1 MRAPVRPRS
10 LSLLHLDDPRLP
22 AGGCR
27 LEFAARDAVCEVR
40 HVGVHGELL
49 PLSHHD
55 LYDPDLVVLEDHLR
69 RLRRN
74 LQYVLGQIVL
84 RNLTA
89 TCVILRCSLALYRSV
104 LPSFPSI
111 STTGVRHPNP
121 KIERVRRLWLKESSD
136 IEECCPD
143 GSRDASEIVRYFDE
157 CVERYGKRQKEGL
170 PEESRTIL
178 EALNVQGVAGKSLLE
193 IGFGVGGLTFEL
205 LRLGSFESTGS
216 GPVSGNGCECEG
228 YGVSDGILCEE
239 HLRGWGRRG
248 GGTCLAT

>member
-143 GSRDASEIVRYFDE
+143 GSRDASEIVRYLDD
-157 CVERYGKRQKEGL
+157 
-170 PEESRTIL
+170 T
-178 EALNVQGVAGKSLLE
+178 SLFNFSA
-193 IGFGVGGLTFEL
+193 I
-205 LRLGSFESTGS
+205 LRLYAFS
-216 GPVSGNGCECEG
+216 
-228 YGVSDGILCEE
+228 
-239 HLRGWGRRG
+239 
-248 GGTCLAT
+248 